1 MRGRQCC
8 CTYRGKVDVIARAT
22 ALCGGTLGF
31 VAPEVQRMGGTTKA
45 DMYALGA
52 TVAAVI
58 GASPDTNGLND
69 FIAKL
74 MSKNV
79 ADRLDAPAA
88 LHHNF
93 FAPVYGRARARL
105 SKILEHPTD
114 LRSWPET
121 LRRRDE
127 LQSLGWP
134 RPRARLGV

>member
-69 FIAKL
+69 FIANL
-74 MSKNV
+74 CPN
-79 ADRLDAPAA
+79 
-88 LHHNF
+88 
-93 FAPVYGRARARL
+93 
-105 SKILEHPTD
+105 
-114 LRSWPET
+114 
-121 LRRRDE
+121 
-127 LQSLGWP
+127 
-134 RPRARLGV
+134 